1 MVACLI
7 AYCGLGNRIC
17 LCWKDGE
24 TLIVIK
30 KAEYVASAV
39 KYEQYPVG
47 GLPEIAMAGR
57 SNVGKSS
64 LINKFLGRRNLART
78 GNTPGKTQT
87 LNFYRINDA
96 WFLVDLPGYGYAKVA
111 KTVNAQWGP
120 MMESYFKKREPL
132 RAVIQI
138 VDIRHA
144 PSTEDIEMQQWLR
157 TMEIPTLVVATKVD
171 KISRGQWLK
180 HLQVIAKALDIPDTS
195 MILPFSAQSGV
206 GVKELNEAMEEIL
219 GELA

>member
-1 MVACLI
+1 M
-7 AYCGLGNRIC
+7 
-17 LCWKDGE
+17 
-24 TLIVIK
+24 
-30 KAEYVASAV
+30 ASAV
-39 KYEQYPVG
+39 KYDQYPVG

-87 LNFYRINDA
+87 LNFYRVNDA

-120 MMESYFKKREPL
+120 MMETYLKKRESL

-144 PSTEDIEMQQWLR
+144 PSTEDIEMQEWLR
-157 TMEIPTLVVATKVD
+157 TMEVPTMVVATKVD
-171 KISRGQWLK
+171 KISRGQWPK
-180 HLQVIAKALDIPDTS
+180 HLNVIAKALEIPDVS
-195 MILPFSAQSGV
+195 LILPFSAESGV
-206 GVKELNEAMEEIL
+206 GVKELHEAFQEIL
-219 GELA
+219 GETCGGLV

>member
-1 MVACLI
+1 M
-7 AYCGLGNRIC
+7 
-17 LCWKDGE
+17 
-24 TLIVIK
+24 
-30 KAEYVASAV
+30 
-39 KYEQYPVG
+39 
-47 GLPEIAMAGR
+47 
-57 SNVGKSS
+57 GKSS

-87 LNFYRINDA
+87 LNFYSVNDA

-120 MMESYFKKREPL
+120 MMETYLKKRESL

-157 TMEIPTLVVATKVD
+157 SKEVPTMVVATKVD
-171 KISRGQWLK
+171 KIARGQWLK
-180 HLQVIAKALDIPDTS
+180 HLNVIAKALDIPDVS
-195 MILPFSAQSGV
+195 LILPFSAESGV
-206 GVKELNEAMEEIL
+206 GVKELHEAFEEIL
-219 GELA
+219 GLA

>member
-1 MVACLI
+1 
-7 AYCGLGNRIC
+7 
-17 LCWKDGE
+17 
-24 TLIVIK
+24 LIVIR

-39 KYEQYPVG
+39 KFEQYPVG

-64 LINKFLGRRNLART
+64 LINRFLGRKNLART

-87 LNFYRINDA
+87 LNFYRVNDA

-111 KTVNAQWGP
+111 KTVNAHWGS
-120 MMESYFKKREPL
+120 MMETYFKKREFL

-138 VDIRHA
+138 VDMRHA
-144 PSTEDIEMQQWLR
+144 PSREDVEMQQWLR
-157 TMEIPTLVVATKVD
+157 MRQIPTMVVATKAD

-180 HLQVIAKALDIPDTS
+180 HLTIIAKALEIDDVS
-195 MILPFSAQSGV
+195 MILPFSAQTGV
-206 GVKELNEAMEEIL
+206 GVEELNEALEEM
-219 GELA
+219 GLA

>member
-1 MVACLI
+1 M
-7 AYCGLGNRIC
+7 
-17 LCWKDGE
+17 
-24 TLIVIK
+24 IVIR

-39 KYEQYPVG
+39 KFEQYPVG

-64 LINKFLGRRNLART
+64 LINRFLGRRNLART

-87 LNFYRINDA
+87 LNFYCVNDA

-111 KTVNAQWGP
+111 KTVNAQWGS
-120 MMESYFKKREPL
+120 MMETYFKKREFL

-144 PSTEDIEMQQWLR
+144 PSREDIEMQQWLR
-157 TMEIPTLVVATKVD
+157 MRQIPTMVVATKAD
-171 KISRGQWLK
+171 KIARGQWLK
-180 HLQVIAKALDIPDTS
+180 HLTIIAKALEVEDVS
-195 MILPFSAQSGV
+195 MILPFSAETGV
-206 GVKELNEAMEEIL
+206 GVEELNEAIEEM
-219 GELA
+219 GLA

>member
-1 MVACLI
+1 MI
-7 AYCGLGNRIC
+7 IIR
-17 LCWKDGE
+17 
-24 TLIVIK
+24 

-87 LNFYRINDA
+87 LNFYRVNDA
-96 WFLVDLPGYGYAKVA
+96 WFFVDLPGYGYAKVA

-120 MMESYFKKREPL
+120 MMEAYLKKRESL

-144 PSTEDIEMQQWLR
+144 PSVEDVEMQQWLR
-157 TMEIPTLVVATKVD
+157 ISQIPTMVVATKAD
-171 KISRGQWLK
+171 KIARGQWLK
-180 HLQVIAKALDIPDTS
+180 HLNVIAKALDIPDAS
-195 MILPFSAQSGV
+195 LILPFSAQSGI
-206 GVKELNEAMEEIL
+206 GGKELNEAVEEIL
-219 GELA
+219 GLESEIRII

>member
-1 MVACLI
+1 M
-7 AYCGLGNRIC
+7 
-17 LCWKDGE
+17 
-24 TLIVIK
+24 IVVK

-39 KYEQYPVG
+39 KYEQYPKD

-64 LINKFLGRRNLART
+64 LINSFLGRRNLART

-87 LNFYRINDA
+87 LNFYRVNDA

-120 MMESYFKKREPL
+120 MMENYLKKREEL

-138 VDIRHA
+138 LDIRHA
-144 PSTEDIEMQQWLR
+144 PSAEDREMHEWLR
-157 TMEIPTLVVATKVD
+157 VRQVPTMVVATKAD
-171 KISRGQWLK
+171 KIARGQWLK
-180 HLQVIAKALDIPDTS
+180 HLQVIARDLQIPDVS
-195 MILPFSAQSGV
+195 VILPFSSQSGA
-206 GVKELNEAMEEIL
+206 GKKELNEALEEIL
-219 GELA
+219 GTEDMSKPGSQV

>member
-1 MVACLI
+1 M
-7 AYCGLGNRIC
+7 
-17 LCWKDGE
+17 
-24 TLIVIK
+24 IVIK

-39 KYEQYPVG
+39 KYEQYPVD

-64 LINKFLGRRNLART
+64 LINSFLGRRNLART

-87 LNFYRINDA
+87 LNFYRVNDA
-96 WFLVDLPGYGYAKVA
+96 WFFVDLPGYGYAKVA

-120 MMESYFKKREPL
+120 MMENYLKKREPL

-144 PSTEDIEMQQWLR
+144 PSVEDVEMQQWLR
-157 TMEIPTLVVATKVD
+157 TMEVPTMVVATKVD
-171 KISRGQWLK
+171 KISRGQLPK
-180 HLQVIAKALDIPDTS
+180 HLKVIANALEIPDVS
-195 MILPFSAQSGV
+195 LILPFSAQTGV
-206 GVKELNEAMEEIL
+206 GKKELNEAIEEIL
-219 GELA
+219 GSDLEGTEKA

>member
-1 MVACLI
+1 MKI
-7 AYCGLGNRIC
+7 SPKEGQI
-17 LCWKDGE
+17 
-24 TLIVIK
+24 LIVIR

-64 LINKFLGRRNLART
+64 LINSFLGRKNLART

-87 LNFYRINDA
+87 LNFYGVNDQ

-120 MMESYFKKREPL
+120 MMEAYLKKREPL

-144 PSTEDIEMQQWLR
+144 PSMEDIEMQKWLR
-157 TMEIPTLVVATKVD
+157 KMQVPTMVVATKVD
-171 KISRGQWLK
+171 KVARGQWQK
-180 HLQVIAKALDIPDTS
+180 HLSVIAKALDIPDVS
-195 MILPFSAQSGV
+195 LILPFSAQTGV
-206 GVKELNEAMEEIL
+206 GAKELNESIEEIL
-219 GELA
+219 GELV

>member
-1 MVACLI
+1 M
-7 AYCGLGNRIC
+7 
-17 LCWKDGE
+17 
-24 TLIVIK
+24 IVIR

-39 KYEQYPVG
+39 KYEQYPTG

-64 LINKFLGRRNLART
+64 LINRFLGRRNLART

-87 LNFYRINDA
+87 LNFYRVNDA

-111 KTVNAQWGP
+111 KSVNAQWGS
-120 MMESYFKKREPL
+120 MMGTYFKKREAL

-144 PSTEDIEMQQWLR
+144 PSREDVEMHQWLR
-157 TMEIPTLVVATKVD
+157 LRQVPTMVVATKAD

-180 HLQVIAKALDIPDTS
+180 HLTVIAKALEVDDAS
-195 MILPFSAQSGV
+195 MILPFSAQTGAGV
-206 GVKELNEAMEEIL
+206 EELNESLSEMGL
-219 GELA
+219 V

>member
-1 MVACLI
+1 M
-7 AYCGLGNRIC
+7 
-17 LCWKDGE
+17 
-24 TLIVIK
+24 IVIR

-47 GLPEIAMAGR
+47 DLPEIAMAGR

-64 LINKFLGRRNLART
+64 LINRFLSRKNLART

-87 LNFYRINDA
+87 LNFYRVNDA

-111 KTVNAQWGP
+111 KSVNAQWGG
-120 MMESYFKKREPL
+120 MMETYFKKRESL

-144 PSTEDIEMQQWLR
+144 PSREDVEMQQWLR
-157 TMEIPTLVVATKVD
+157 MRQIPTMVVATKAD

-180 HLQVIAKALDIPDTS
+180 HLTIIAKALEIDDVS
-195 MILPFSAQSGV
+195 MILPFSAQTGIGV
-206 GVKELNEAMEEIL
+206 EELNESLEEMGL
-219 GELA
+219 V

>member
-1 MVACLI
+1 M
-7 AYCGLGNRIC
+7 
-17 LCWKDGE
+17 
-24 TLIVIK
+24 IVVK

-39 KYEQYPVG
+39 KYEQYPVE

-64 LINKFLGRRNLART
+64 LINSFLGRRNLART

-87 LNFYRINDA
+87 LNFYRVNDA

-120 MMESYFKKREPL
+120 MMENYLKKREPL

-144 PSTEDIEMQQWLR
+144 PSVEDVEMQQWLR
-157 TMEIPTLVVATKVD
+157 TMQVPTMVVATKAD
-171 KISRGQWLK
+171 KISRGQWAK
-180 HLQVIAKALDIPDTS
+180 HLKVIANALDIPDVS
-195 MILPFSAQSGV
+195 LILPFSSQSGV
-206 GVKELNEAMEEIL
+206 GKEELNEAIEEIL
-219 GELA
+219 GLNEGLE

>member
-1 MVACLI
+1 M
-7 AYCGLGNRIC
+7 
-17 LCWKDGE
+17 
-24 TLIVIK
+24 IVVK

-39 KYEQYPVG
+39 KYEQYPVE

-64 LINKFLGRRNLART
+64 LINSFLGRRNLART

-87 LNFYRINDA
+87 LNFYRVNDA

-120 MMESYFKKREPL
+120 MMENYLKKREPL

-144 PSTEDIEMQQWLR
+144 PSVEDVEMQQWLR
-157 TMEIPTLVVATKVD
+157 TMQVPTMVVATKAD
-171 KISRGQWLK
+171 KISRGQWAK
-180 HLQVIAKALDIPDTS
+180 HLKVIAKALDIPDVS
-195 MILPFSAQSGV
+195 LILPFSSQSGV
-206 GVKELNEAMEEIL
+206 GKEELNEAIEEIL
-219 GELA
+219 GLNEGLE

>member
-1 MVACLI
+1 M
-7 AYCGLGNRIC
+7 
-17 LCWKDGE
+17 
-24 TLIVIK
+24 IVVK
-30 KAEYVASAV
+30 KAEYTASAV
-39 KYEQYPVG
+39 KYEQYPTD

-64 LINKFLGRRNLART
+64 LINSFLGRRNLART

-87 LNFYRINDA
+87 LNFYRVNDA

-120 MMESYFKKREPL
+120 MMENYLKKREQL

-144 PSTEDIEMQQWLR
+144 PSVEDREMHEWLR
-157 TMEIPTLVVATKVD
+157 VKQVPTMVVATKAD
-171 KISRGQWLK
+171 KIARGQWLK
-180 HLQVIAKALDIPDTS
+180 HLKVIAKDLEIPDVS
-195 MILPFSAQSGV
+195 LILPFSSQSGV
-206 GVKELNEAMEEIL
+206 GKKELNEAIEEIL
-219 GELA
+219 GIEEV

>member
-1 MVACLI
+1 M
-7 AYCGLGNRIC
+7 
-17 LCWKDGE
+17 
-24 TLIVIK
+24 IVIR

-39 KYEQYPVG
+39 KHDQYPVG

-87 LNFYRINDA
+87 LNFYSVNDA

-120 MMESYFKKREPL
+120 MMETYLKKRESL
-132 RAVIQI
+132 RAVLQI

-144 PSTEDIEMQQWLR
+144 PSIEDIEMQQWLR
-157 TMEIPTLVVATKVD
+157 TMEVPTLVVATKVD
-171 KISRGQWLK
+171 KVSRGQWPK
-180 HLQVIAKALDIPDTS
+180 HLNVIAKALDVPDVS
-195 MILPFSAQSGV
+195 LILPFSAESGV
-206 GVKELNEAMEEIL
+206 GVKELHEAFEEIL
-219 GELA
+219 GLV